1 MPALSNLE
9 RESWERDGFVIVP
22 GFADGATC
30 AALWERTVAI
40 SRTADAGGDV
50 GDAQVLLEP
59 IPDPS
64 AVLPEEKVGKVFR
77 LHHEPGVHADLAHD
91 PGLGDLLGDLLGEDV
106 DCFLSQFIFKN
117 RRSLGQPLHQ
127 DAWYFR
133 MTPSDQVGAWLAV
146 TEATLENG
154 PLWVLPGSHR
164 EPLHDVESDRR
175 PGAQLG
181 YVEITDHD
189 IDGAIPVLLDPGDL
203 LLFHAHLMHRSTD
216 NFTEAPRA
224 AMVYHFG
231 SSGTHDPAVDPDP
244 ASLAGYLRDLGM
256 EVEEPL
262 APSVEAAVRA
272 NVRNRWLPLRRAGR
286 PVGQPLTRAEDSGS

>member
-1 MPALSNLE
+1 M
-9 RESWERDGFVIVP
+9 
-22 GFADGATC
+22 
-30 AALWERTVAI
+30 
-40 SRTADAGGDV
+40 

-59 IPDPS
+59 VPDPS
-64 AVLPEEKVGKVFR
+64 AALPEEKVGKVFR
-77 LHHEPGVHADLAHD
+77 LHHEPGIYADLAHD

-117 RRSLGQPLHQ
+117 RRALGQPLHQ

-164 EPLHDVESDRR
+164 EALHDVESDRR

-231 SSGTHDPAVDPDP
+231 VDDITEVWWSPTEVGIDELRNEGEGMYMFVDGGVRYLLGEMPEAPPKAFDPEGVISMYSEAPESEQSPYYDPLP
-244 ASLAGYLRDLGM
+244 S
-256 EVEEPL
+256 
-262 APSVEAAVRA
+262 APV
-272 NVRNRWLPLRRAGR
+272 NG
-286 PVGQPLTRAEDSGS
+286 

>member
-1 MPALSNLE
+1 
-9 RESWERDGFVIVP
+9 
-22 GFADGATC
+22 
-30 AALWERTVAI
+30 
-40 SRTADAGGDV
+40 
-50 GDAQVLLEP
+50 
-59 IPDPS
+59 
-64 AVLPEEKVGKVFR
+64 
-77 LHHEPGVHADLAHD
+77 
-91 PGLGDLLGDLLGEDV
+91 
-106 DCFLSQFIFKN
+106 
-117 RRSLGQPLHQ
+117 
-127 DAWYFR
+127 

-272 NVRNRWLPLRRAGR
+272 NVRNRWVPVRRGGR
-286 PVGQPLTRAEDSGS
+286 PVDQPLTGAEGSGS